1 MEAAEEV
8 NDMALDLKSLKLP
21 SNLPINTKFLLVLV
35 IGFSAII
42 YVYIKYS
49 YNPKKKEIEDLHQQL
64 IDLKNDYAALQVQ
77 VQNLQETKR
86 KLDSLKVIWSRIQ
99 VLLPD
104 KKDIPGWFDDI
115 VAASRSAGIDVMQFK
130 PAPPKQ
136 SDKYTEYPFDVTFR
150 GTYHSFGAY
159 LAAIANHPRIT
170 RVSDV
175 KLSSMDRQEGEPWTL
190 QGSMTISTFVFNPG
204 FLEKQQQQQKGKAGS
219 GQKR

>member
-1 MEAAEEV
+1 MLEAEEV
-8 NDMALDLKSLKLP
+8 NDMALDLKNLKLP
-21 SNLPINTKFLLVLV
+21 SNLPINTKFLLVLIV
-35 IGFSAII
+35 SVSAII

-49 YNPKKKEIEDLHQQL
+49 YNPKKQKIEELQQKL
-64 IDLKNDYAALQVQ
+64 IDLKNDYAGLQVQ

-130 PAPPKQ
+130 PASPKQ

-175 KLSSMDRQEGEPWTL
+175 KLSAVDRQEGEPWTL

-204 FLEKQQQQQKGKAGS
+204 FLEKQQQQQEKAGS
-219 GQKR
+219 GQKKR